1 MAKTVNKLS
10 RNQLHSSVN
19 YLPKVDRNTVGVK
32 FRHTTFRYLMVS
44 REAQFVHKTCGK
56 HISEDHILQTNR
68 KVMQT

>member
-1 MAKTVNKLS
+1 
-10 RNQLHSSVN
+10 
-19 YLPKVDRNTVGVK
+19 
-32 FRHTTFRYLMVS
+32 MVS